1 MSGPTQ
7 SPVDPAVGDLVRRA
21 QAELP
26 YGTAAFEE
34 LAASRYPAVRRLAR
48 AITGD
53 ADAADTIAQ
62 DSMLRVFHALTG
74 LRDVATF
81 DVWLRQIVTNTA
93 RSHLATEQRERD
105 KAARFRGLMADEDAS
120 SDDVSGR
127 TESDAFGAL
136 VSGLRLEERTVL
148 AFRIVDD
155 LPFPDIARILGISES
170 GAKMRYRRAIERL
183 RLRSRVGG

>member
-1 MSGPTQ
+1 MDQT
-7 SPVDPAVGDLVRRA
+7 DTDLVRRA

-26 YGTAAFEE
+26 YGTAAFGR

-48 AITGD
+48 AITGS

-81 DVWLRQIVTNTA
+81 DAWLRRIVVNTA
-93 RSHLATEQRERD
+93 RSHLDAERRERE
-105 KAARFRGLMADEDAS
+105 KAARLRSLAPDDPPED
-120 SDDVSGR
+120 DISGQAELD
-127 TESDAFGAL
+127 TFDAL
-136 VSGLRLEERTVL
+136 VGGLKLEERTVL
-148 AFRIVDD
+148 AFRIVDEV
-155 LPFPDIARILGISES
+155 PFPEIARILGITES

-183 RLRSRVGG
+183 RHRLRAR